1 MLSCKNSDYSVET
14 SVVSQRNSFEIGC
27 LQKVTTTSEKMSYFQ
42 SLGGGGGG
50 GGGAFFTVLPKVTQ
64 MGSRIGHRIDC
75 HG

>member
-1 MLSCKNSDYSVET
+1 MVNYSVET
-14 SVVSQRNSFEIGC
+14 SVVSQRNSFEIGY

-42 SLGGGGGG
+42 SPGGGG

-64 MGSRIGHRIDC
+64 MGSTIGHRIDC